1 MAAPSKLVGETLGH
15 YNILEQIGA
24 GGMGVVYR
32 ARDNKLG
39 REVALK
45 VLPED
50 VAHDRERMGRFER
63 EAQVLA
69 LLNHPNIAA
78 IHGLEESTSAR
89 ALVME
94 LVEGQTLAERIA
106 AGPLALEEALAI
118 AKQIAEGLEYAH
130 EKGIVHRDLKPANIK
145 LTEEGNVKLLDFGLA
160 KAWEK
165 QLTASNP
172 SMSPTLTLE
181 GTRAGLILGTAA
193 YMPPEQARGA
203 VVDKRADIWAYGA
216 VLYEMLTGK
225 QPFAGATVTDTLASV
240 LKTVPEWDELPS
252 AMRQLVRRC
261 LEKDVKQRL
270 RDIGE
275 ARIALTDIPNISPQP
290 VPRRVLLWKITTAL
304 ALALILSLL
313 SYWRWT
319 RPITQPRMR
328 LSVDLPEFTVAGTS
342 ASAIASPDGTRIVY
356 TGRGQDGK
364 IRLYA
369 RQLEQEQAA
378 PLAGTEDAYGPFFSP
393 DGQFVGFFADG
404 KLKRISLQGGAP
416 VELCDAPMLY
426 GASWGEDGNIIA
438 AFSVAGGLSRV
449 PSSGGAAQPF
459 TGLKQEKAEHTHRW
473 PQVLP
478 GANAVLFTANTTTV
492 GFDGA
497 TIEVQLLR
505 TGERKTL
512 VRGGYY
518 GRYLPS
524 GHLLYVRQGTLFAAP
539 LDLGRFELT
548 GPARLSGGLPQQVQ
562 DCTLLCDSF

>member
-1 MAAPSKLVGETLGH
+1 M
-15 YNILEQIGA
+15 
-24 GGMGVVYR
+24 
-32 ARDNKLG
+32 
-39 REVALK
+39 
-45 VLPED
+45 
-50 VAHDRERMGRFER
+50 
-63 EAQVLA
+63 
-69 LLNHPNIAA
+69 
-78 IHGLEESTSAR
+78 
-89 ALVME
+89 
-94 LVEGQTLAERIA
+94 
-106 AGPLALEEALAI
+106 ALEEVLPI

-240 LKTVPEWDELPS
+240 LKTEPEWDELPS

-275 ARIALTDIPNISPQP
+275 ARIALTDIPNISSQP

-319 RPITQPRMR
+319 RPVTQPLMR

-342 ASAIASPDGTRIVY
+342 ASAIA
-356 TGRGQDGK
+356 
-364 IRLYA
+364 
-369 RQLEQEQAA
+369 
-378 PLAGTEDAYGPFFSP
+378 
-393 DGQFVGFFADG
+393 
-404 KLKRISLQGGAP
+404 
-416 VELCDAPMLY
+416 
-426 GASWGEDGNIIA
+426 
-438 AFSVAGGLSRV
+438 
-449 PSSGGAAQPF
+449 
-459 TGLKQEKAEHTHRW
+459 
-473 PQVLP
+473 
-478 GANAVLFTANTTTV
+478 
-492 GFDGA
+492 
-497 TIEVQLLR
+497 
-505 TGERKTL
+505 
-512 VRGGYY
+512 
-518 GRYLPS
+518 
-524 GHLLYVRQGTLFAAP
+524 
-539 LDLGRFELT
+539 
-548 GPARLSGGLPQQVQ
+548 
-562 DCTLLCDSF
+562 